1 MGGAG
6 VQGPGFSPELQG
18 TKALET
24 SVPVLAFAC
33 DSLPASSFLPRRL
46 SSHFPWG
53 APLIAPRVPKDS
65 VLTTGL
71 ISRFLISLY
80 LSTSHTLK
88 AETLIL
94 DSSLLL
100 PRPLPKLRPKSM
112 FFKRYD

>member
-53 APLIAPRVPKDS
+53 APR
-65 VLTTGL
+65 
-71 ISRFLISLY
+71 
-80 LSTSHTLK
+80 
-88 AETLIL
+88 
-94 DSSLLL
+94 LL
-100 PRPLPKLRPKSM
+100 PGCPKTQ
-112 FFKRYD
+112 F